1 MRVKSDIEFL
11 TKREKKN
18 YYLQQHL
25 ACIVINF
32 NNIAF
37 ALIQESGENKNN
49 DMYRCMFRTTECILN
64 SLTLC
69 TSCIQMFP
77 WQRPLLMVAF
87 YREHLNKQ
95 KKPKLHKHYKENRH

>member
-69 TSCIQMFP
+69 SSCIQMFP
-77 WQRPLLMVAF
+77 WQRPLLMAAF

>member
-1 MRVKSDIEFL
+1 MSCIISLKMRVKSYIEFL
-11 TKREKKN
+11 TKREKQN

-49 DMYRCMFRTTECILN
+49 YMYRCMFRTAECILN

-69 TSCIQMFP
+69 T
-77 WQRPLLMVAF
+77 VAAF
-87 YREHLNKQ
+87 KCSHDNARCWWLPFIGNI
-95 KKPKLHKHYKENRH
+95 